1 MGGAASRKEPSTIT
15 VATAT
20 TTPSPPFPHPRPSS
34 QQHVCFLLPIL
45 FLFFRPFLPFFQR
58 FVNIRYWQCI
68 KKQTTTNKEK
78 LVIANATLCVCSR
91 SQRSREIPHDHWRRE
106 TLNMTRGQKLFPW
119 SSMSTALLTN
129 TIHRWP
135 DNVCNLV
142 NWARTNRTY
151 IVTGEG
157 RRWEEKVTQVI
168 QIVKQQQETRNDWY
182 KTPANKGN
190 LNKKPQ
196 IQMDSAKKIPP
207 PLPPHP
213 SKTTTNKNN
222 NNKRTDKNKF

>member
-1 MGGAASRKEPSTIT
+1 
-15 VATAT
+15 
-20 TTPSPPFPHPRPSS
+20 
-34 QQHVCFLLPIL
+34 
-45 FLFFRPFLPFFQR
+45 
-58 FVNIRYWQCI
+58 
-68 KKQTTTNKEK
+68 
-78 LVIANATLCVCSR
+78 
-91 SQRSREIPHDHWRRE
+91 
-106 TLNMTRGQKLFPW
+106 MTRGQKLFPW

-157 RRWEEKVTQVI
+157 RRWEEKVIQVI

-190 LNKKPQ
+190 LNKKPL
-196 IQMDSAKKIPP
+196 IQMDSAKKKYPP
-207 PLPPHP
+207 PPPP
-213 SKTTTNKNN
+213 PPKKQQQTTTKKTPTTKTKTTTNEQTKTNSRWAARISP
-222 NNKRTDKNKF
+222 KIAEL